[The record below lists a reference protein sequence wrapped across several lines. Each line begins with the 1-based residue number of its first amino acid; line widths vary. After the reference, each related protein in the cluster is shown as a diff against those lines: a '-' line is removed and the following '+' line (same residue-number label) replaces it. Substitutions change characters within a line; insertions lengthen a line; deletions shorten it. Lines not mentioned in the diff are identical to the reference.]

1 MFFININS
9 NSNNKYIDRLNVY
22 IKQGKQIFILFYM
35 DGCGPCNET
44 LPEWK
49 KIRNILEKEYKEN
62 NNIVVADVEQKQ
74 IVKLKNI
81 PTQPKGFPT
90 MIYISNYG
98 KNVEEYEN
106 SKIERK
112 DRKIDSFIEWIKSHT
127 KKEKQSGGKGNQ
139 YGVKR
144 KTMQKGGKWSA
155 KYKKSI
161 SCKNPKGFSQRQ
173 YCKYGRKKG
182 GKTRKMK

>member
-1 MFFININS
+1 
-9 NSNNKYIDRLNVY
+9 
-22 IKQGKQIFILFYM
+22 M

-49 KIRNILEKEYKEN
+49 KIRNILKKEYKEN
-62 NNIVVADVEQKQ
+62 NNIVVADVEQKK
-74 IVKLKNI
+74 IDKLKNI
-81 PTQPKGFPT
+81 PMQPRGFPT

-112 DRKIDSFIEWIKSHT
+112 DRKIDSFIDWIKSHT
-127 KKEKQSGGKGNQ
+127 KN
-139 YGVKR
+139 GVAI
-144 KTMQKGGKWSA
+144 QKGGKWSA

-173 YCKYGRKKG
+173 YCKYGRKRSG
-182 GKTRKMK
+182 RTRKTLKNY

>member
-1 MFFININS
+1 MIFININS
-9 NSNNKYIDRLNVY
+9 SLNNKYIDRLNAY
-22 IKQGKQIFILFYM
+22 IKQDKQVFILFYM

-49 KIRNILEKEYKEN
+49 KIKNILEKEYKEN

-74 IVKLKNI
+74 IDKLKNI
-81 PTQPKGFPT
+81 PIQPRGFPT

-112 DRKIDSFIEWIKSHT
+112 DRKIDSFIEWIKSNT
-127 KKEKQSGGKGNQ
+127 KKGS
-139 YGVKR
+139 
-144 KTMQKGGKWSA
+144 TIQKGGKWSA

-173 YCKYGRKKG
+173 YCKYGRKG
-182 GKTRKMK
+182 GKTQRRRKMK